1 MKQFTGGGAFA
12 AFAASGC
19 CLLVVVFVEHCYCYY
34 CNFLIMANIICLYIL
49 GNWLQLTKIKVQV
62 GQTFQEL
69 IMQDNK
75 ISPCV

>member
-1 MKQFTGGGAFA
+1 
-12 AFAASGC
+12 
-19 CLLVVVFVEHCYCYY
+19 
-34 CNFLIMANIICLYIL
+34 MANIICLYIL